1 MKFKNV
7 RTSTIFSR
15 EEETKLLQEFVWP
28 TDFTRKTLKRKRR
41 REEVK
46 RNETY
51 IKLYN
56 IKFKF

>member
-15 EEETKLLQEFVWP
+15 EEETKLQQEFVWP

-46 RNETY
+46 RNEIY
-51 IKLYN
+51 RMLYY